1 MTRDEVMHLANATS
15 GQDWMDEAHIQR
27 FADAL
32 IKAEREACAKVCDL
46 LYEDEDFPI
55 VIDSETARSI
65 AAAIRARG
73 EK

>member
-32 IKAEREACAKVCDL
+32 IKAEREACAQVCETIDD
-46 LYEDEDFPI
+46 YDEN
-55 VIDSETARSI
+55 VDSYYSDIYAT
-65 AAAIRARG
+65 AIRTRG